1 MCGEFTDFFIIKQMK
16 KPYLEKT
23 ADIWRSY
30 QCFPHQMT
38 FEKRAQKFHTDDAS
52 LPRSCLPRKCITFV
66 FNFSWVIQSS
76 KEKLRTMLM
85 QNFGRETRCIM
96 GDVNMANISPVHC
109 WPTTPN
115 VVGCNMLL
123 PFVHPVACSCTKF
136 ETSLRICTNRRTN
149 PQYRWPNS
157 AVKTS

>member
-1 MCGEFTDFFIIKQMK
+1 MK

-23 ADIWRSY
+23 VDIWRSY
-30 QCFPHQMT
+30 HCFPHQMT

-52 LPRSCLPRKCITFV
+52 LPRSCLPPKCITFV